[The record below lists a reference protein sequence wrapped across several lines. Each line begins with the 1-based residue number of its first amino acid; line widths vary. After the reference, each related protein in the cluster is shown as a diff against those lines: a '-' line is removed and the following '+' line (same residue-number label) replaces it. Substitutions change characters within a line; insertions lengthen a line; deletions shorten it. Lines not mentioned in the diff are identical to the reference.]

1 MHDGRVEVQIWL
13 TENSASVLDELRK
26 AGFEPAA
33 GQPPTR
39 TLVGKLPV
47 EKLEALAEV
56 SEVKFV
62 SLVRK

>member
-1 MHDGRVEVQIWL
+1 VHDGKVEVQIWL

-33 GQPPTR
+33 GQSPTR

-47 EKLEALAEV
+47 EKLQALAQM